1 MYSAL
6 VELMQPEIDEAVQKA
21 RNEASNVMEARKTVE
36 AVDNAIRKLNMSKEK
51 ACKFMDITP
60 AQYDAYVKI
69 YQNTKKGD

>member
-21 RNEASNVMEARKTVE
+21 RDEASSVTEAREKVV
-36 AVDNAIRKLNMSKEK
+36 AVNNAIKKLNMSKEK
-51 ACKFMDITP
+51 ACAFMDITP